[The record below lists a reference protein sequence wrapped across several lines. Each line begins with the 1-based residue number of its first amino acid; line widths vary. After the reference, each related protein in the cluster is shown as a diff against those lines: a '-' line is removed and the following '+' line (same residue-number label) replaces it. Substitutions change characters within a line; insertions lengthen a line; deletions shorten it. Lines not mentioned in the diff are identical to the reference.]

1 MTSLIAV
8 KRCGFETKIERARE
22 RETLDNLITSSEQ
35 GALISTNVST
45 IIKNRAVLEEQATS
59 KTPNEKLIKRSNE
72 NIQTCIGVIKTRMER
87 LCATPD
93 EITDVIDGINNSDY
107 QSVTLVV
114 LKAMARKNPGL
125 HQKVYDQAL
134 KMVTEKS
141 KQHSG
146 ENTSWR

>member
-59 KTPNEKLIKRSNE
+59 KTPNEKIISRANE

-93 EITDVIDGINNSDY
+93 EITAVIDGVNKSDY

-141 KQHSG
+141 KQH
-146 ENTSWR
+146 